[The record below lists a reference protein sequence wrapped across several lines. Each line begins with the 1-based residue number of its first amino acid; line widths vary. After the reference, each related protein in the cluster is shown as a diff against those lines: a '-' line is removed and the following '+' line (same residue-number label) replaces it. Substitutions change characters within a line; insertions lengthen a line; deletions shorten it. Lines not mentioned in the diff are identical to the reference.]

1 MKISDAY
8 PSNYLKAADLQ
19 GKNILLKMDRVEYEK
34 IGEDEKP
41 VLFFVGKQKGIVLNK
56 TNSAKIAAAYGDET
70 EDWRDQEIVLFPAM
84 VDYKGETVEAI
95 RCRAPQPKD
104 RPKAAAPRP
113 DPISSGPIR
122 PSGDMDD
129 DIPFAAEFR

>member
-41 VLFFVGKQKGIVLNK
+41 VLFFVGKQKGMVLNK
-56 TNSAKIAAAYGDET
+56 TNSAKIASAYGDET
-70 EDWRDQEIVLFPAM
+70 DDWRDQEIVLFPAM

-104 RPKAAAPRP
+104 RPQAARARP
-113 DPISSGPIR
+113 DPISSGPSR
-122 PSGDMDD
+122 NDD
-129 DIPFAAEFR
+129 LDDSIPF